1 MLRRDHELRLGD
13 DAQRRYARCGDH
25 GEAKERVTEA
35 IQRRV
40 VREAGFTGDEVAQG
54 VDLLRS
60 ALCFFPQGTPGHDE
74 LVESCFYLKH
84 NIHKPCP
91 LRAGARL
98 PEELSV
104 IELLEPS
111 DAASAAPRPLREAV
125 AAAPLTVFCAGS
137 AT

>member
-25 GEAKERVTEA
+25 GETKERVTEA

-40 VREAGFTGDEVAQG
+40 AREAGFTGDAVAQG

-91 LRAGARL
+91 LRAGAPL
-98 PEELSV
+98 PELGV
-104 IELLEPS
+104 IELLQPS
-111 DAASAAPRPLREAV
+111 DAASAAPRSLRAV
-125 AAAPLTVFCAGS
+125 ADAPLTVLCAGS